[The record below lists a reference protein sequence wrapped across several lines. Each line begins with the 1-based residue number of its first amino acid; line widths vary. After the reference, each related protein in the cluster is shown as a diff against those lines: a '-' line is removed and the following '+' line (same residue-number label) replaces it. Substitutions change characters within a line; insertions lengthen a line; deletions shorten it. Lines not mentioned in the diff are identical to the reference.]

1 MFGLI
6 YPYGLVLQALALA
19 HFARRRPET
28 YWLWIIIMGGGLGA
42 LVYLVVEAIPD
53 FGLLRTS
60 FQAFPRRKR
69 IRALQ
74 LEIIDNPS
82 PGNYE
87 ELGDLYLEDGQHAK
101 ARECYDRVLAG
112 RATSLDPFYRRGLA
126 ALGLGDEE
134 AARAD
139 LERVVAQDP
148 RYDYHRAAGL
158 LAHLCGRQGQ
168 AERADALFRG
178 ALALST
184 SSETQYNYAAFLF
197 EHGRPAEA
205 GEWARRL
212 LAKKPTMPRYLKRQE
227 RPWFRRAKALLAKLP
242 K

>member
-6 YPYGLVLQALALA
+6 YPYGLVFQALALL
-19 HFARRRPET
+19 HFARRRPES

-74 LEIIDNPS
+74 YEIVDNPS
-82 PGNYE
+82 SGNYE
-87 ELGDLYLEDGQHAK
+87 ELGDIYLEDGQPAN
-101 ARECYDRVLAG
+101 ARQCYDRVLAG
-112 RATSLDPFYRRGLA
+112 RATSLDPLYRRGLA
-126 ALGLGDEE
+126 FFALGDD
-134 AARAD
+134 ASASAD

-158 LAHLCGRQGQ
+158 LAHLYGRQGQ
-168 AERADALFRG
+168 PDRADALFRE

-197 EHGRPAEA
+197 EHGREA
-205 GEWARRL
+205 QAREWATRL
-212 LAKKPTMPRYLKRQE
+212 LAKKTTMPGYLKRQE
-227 RPWFRRAKALLAKLP
+227 RPWFRKAKSLLSKLP
-242 K
+242 R